1 MSRRKFDRK
10 IGSRRYKRMIVISAE
25 GIVTEREYFN
35 MFNTDSTVLHVKVL
49 KDTASDPGH
58 VLKRMKK
65 FLKENPLL
73 RRDQAW
79 LVIDKDRWS
88 DTQIQPLFNWS
99 QTNDKYG
106 FALSN
111 PKFEF
116 WLLLH
121 FEDAAGISSS
131 RNCSVRLERYLPGY
145 DKKIDSRKLY
155 PLIGDAVTRAER
167 RDTPPCRDW
176 PRTTGTTVYR
186 LIKNLLNESD

>member
-1 MSRRKFDRK
+1 MV
-10 IGSRRYKRMIVISAE
+10 VISAE

-49 KDTASDPGH
+49 TDTATDPGH

-65 FLKENPLL
+65 FLKENPL
-73 RRDQAW
+73 RRGDQAW

-88 DTQIQPLFNWS
+88 NKQIQPLFTWS

-106 FALSN
+106 FALSD

-121 FEDAAGISSS
+121 FENATGIRSS
-131 RNCSVRLERYLPGY
+131 RNCSDRLERHLPGY
-145 DKKIDSRKLY
+145 GKQIDSRKLY

-167 RDTPPCRDW
+167 KDTPPCRDW

-186 LIKNLLNESD
+186 LIKILLNESD